1 MPRIKPPHIELPA
14 PVFELERCTVLPE
27 YSINPH
33 DFVDNDSDDE
43 EIEYALDLGAES
55 PPRSAIEEKASWDI
69 MPSGAE
75 FSPVSSSSEKVCGC
89 GKCTTKTTQT
99 SCCQLPFC
107 VEELTK
113 RLRNSERCP
122 SCDRLCT
129 LEDLLSTNP
138 ITEQD
143 SSNSA
148 SSEDDYDAFEEDV
161 LVMKATRLT
170 DADNAPSTIL
180 SRALGTI
187 ALMVFLYALTF
198 RTTDTDTQ

>member
-14 PVFELERCTVLPE
+14 PVFELER
-27 YSINPH
+27 Y
-33 DFVDNDSDDE
+33 NDSDDE

-55 PPRSAIEEKASWDI
+55 PPRSAIGEKASWDI
-69 MPSGAE
+69 NPSGGE
-75 FSPVSSSSEKVCGC
+75 FRPVSPSSEKVCGC

-113 RLRNSERCP
+113 HLRNSERCP
-122 SCDRLCT
+122 SCDRRCT
-129 LEDLLSTNP
+129 LEDLLRTESTKSMVFEHDSLNP
-138 ITEQD
+138 
-143 SSNSA
+143 A
-148 SSEDDYDAFEEDV
+148 SSEDDYDAFEEDI

-170 DADNAPSTIL
+170 DNAPSTIL

>member
-1 MPRIKPPHIELPA
+1 MFTRRRDQARPWEERDKFTSRQFQGHRNGDQASLGGDTSVIFSLPSRTTMPRIKPPHIELPA

-89 GKCTTKTTQT
+89 GKWY
-99 SCCQLPFC
+99 
-107 VEELTK
+107 V
-113 RLRNSERCP
+113 
-122 SCDRLCT
+122 
-129 LEDLLSTNP
+129 
-138 ITEQD
+138 
-143 SSNSA
+143 
-148 SSEDDYDAFEEDV
+148 
-161 LVMKATRLT
+161 
-170 DADNAPSTIL
+170 TIL
-180 SRALGTI
+180 LLVIISH
-187 ALMVFLYALTF
+187 
-198 RTTDTDTQ
+198 